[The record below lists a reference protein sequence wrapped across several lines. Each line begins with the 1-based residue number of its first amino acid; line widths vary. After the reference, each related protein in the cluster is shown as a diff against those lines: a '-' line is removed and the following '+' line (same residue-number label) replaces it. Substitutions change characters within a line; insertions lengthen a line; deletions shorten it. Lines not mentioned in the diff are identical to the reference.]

1 MGLPARSLP
10 ARVALAA
17 PNPEAAERLRAAWAD
32 VLDYLRG
39 TRPGDGTGEE
49 REAIRRFIRCAVM
62 TLTVVEGSVSE
73 LLRHNIDDALL
84 ELVRQEL
91 ETSVIE
97 RKFALRQIEVAAQ
110 VAGVIFEQLGSLLN
124 AMPDEGDVARQVLEH
139 AEHMDP
145 LSEAD
150 LTFVRFQLD
159 LLVALESF
167 AAPVDEL
174 TYWAKRAVT
183 GARRVQAL
191 HSPVSPAGL
200 RGELARLRSRN
211 AWRSWDAEEIEREFA
226 PWPKPNATR
235 SS

>member
-17 PNPEAAERLRAAWAD
+17 PNPEAAECLRAAWAH
-32 VLDYLRG
+32 VLEYLRA
-39 TRPGDGTGEE
+39 TRPGEGSDEE
-49 REAIRRFIRCAVM
+49 REAIRRFLRCALM
-62 TLTVVEGSVSE
+62 TLTLLDGAFSD

-91 ETSVIE
+91 ETSELE

-110 VAGVIFEQLGSLLN
+110 VAGVLFEQVGSLLS
-124 AMPDEGDVARQVLEH
+124 AMPDEGDVLRDLLEH
-139 AEHMDP
+139 AEHLDP

-150 LTFVRFQLD
+150 LQLARFQLD

-191 HSPVSPAGL
+191 HSQASPAAL

>member
-39 TRPGDGTGEE
+39 ARPAEGTSEE
-49 REAIRRFIRCAVM
+49 REAIRRFLRCALM
-62 TLTVVEGSVSE
+62 TLTVIEGSVSE

-91 ETSVIE
+91 ETSEIE

-110 VAGVIFEQLGSLLN
+110 VAGVIFEQVGSLLN
-124 AMPDEGDVARQVLEH
+124 AMPDEGDVAREVLEH
-139 AEHMDP
+139 AEHMD

-150 LTFVRFQLD
+150 LTLVRFQLD

-167 AAPVDEL
+167 ADPVDEL

-191 HSPVSPAGL
+191 HSPMSPAGL
-200 RGELARLRSRN
+200 RGELARLRARN

-226 PWPKPNATR
+226 PWPKPNAIR